1 MESMPVPI
9 FIHMDA
15 TEYSLPCS
23 QREMHVTNPTYRW
36 AQDRR
41 ESQLLSVSAQGALTF
56 RHFQGGS
63 SGNYSCTISYKE
75 HRHPRAQTFHYK
87 VMAYHVRGGLEALLI
102 FRSRLCQEALK
113 RRLLWSLQEALDR
126 VASAQ
131 HCRLVLSKSSCFPTL
146 QEPWD
151 EFNLQVSPFG
161 PEWDKLCDPYNQ
173 TMVINCY
180 RAAVRN
186 NLLQAKLAMTRFLEE
201 HGTFPITGA
210 GAPRAIFNNR
220 FTSFLKTERCAGGYG
235 LSLQLETCPDCC
247 ILCLPGTFSAPQTN
261 ECTACP
267 IGTFNPLYGRA
278 ACSRCKAGLVTRATG
293 ATSAG
298 DCVEE
303 EGTLFQPAGVS
314 HCGSSDSGSLSRSG
328 SRSWFSSSSCHHSA
342 APASLSLGCYW
353 CHRGRQKGRKPPQAC
368 GGTAVTA
375 TTAHAPK
382 APYAA
387 SPPNAAAAANE
398 TVSLACSPSA
408 GAGLEDTPRGP
419 YTTGTPYT
427 AAPASK
433 TVSLASSPSA
443 GAGLEDTPRGPY
455 TTGTPYT
462 AAPASKTVSLAS
474 SPSAGAGLED
484 TPRGPYTTGTPYTA
498 APASKTVSLAS
509 SPSAGAGLEDTPR
522 GPYTTGTPY
531 TAAPA
536 SKTVSL
542 ASSPSA
548 GAGLEDTPRGPY
560 TTGTP
565 YTAAPASK
573 TVSLASSPS
582 AGAGLE
588 DTPRGPYTT
597 GTPYTAAPA
606 SKIIS
611 LASSPSAGAGLEDTP
626 RGPYTTGT
634 PYTAAPASKIISL
647 ASSPSAGAGLEDTP
661 RAPNTAGAPGAAA
674 ASETLPLGAR
684 ASAGAS
690 MEDLPPAPSPAEE
703 LSDREFVFPSPPVFS
718 PASSNGNT
726 RRPS

>member
-1 MESMPVPI
+1 
-9 FIHMDA
+9 
-15 TEYSLPCS
+15 
-23 QREMHVTNPTYRW
+23 
-36 AQDRR
+36 
-41 ESQLLSVSAQGALTF
+41 
-56 RHFQGGS
+56 
-63 SGNYSCTISYKE
+63 
-75 HRHPRAQTFHYK
+75 
-87 VMAYHVRGGLEALLI
+87 
-102 FRSRLCQEALK
+102 
-113 RRLLWSLQEALDR
+113 
-126 VASAQ
+126 
-131 HCRLVLSKSSCFPTL
+131 
-146 QEPWD
+146 
-151 EFNLQVSPFG
+151 SPFG

-180 RAAVRN
+180 RTAVRN
-186 NLLQAKLAMTRFLEE
+186 NLLQAKLAMTKFLEE
-201 HGTFPITGA
+201 HGPFPITGA

-314 HCGSSDSGSLSRSG
+314 HCGSSDSGIPVPLRIPVMVLIILLPPLG
-328 SRSWFSSSSCHHSA
+328 CSC
-342 APASLSLGCYW
+342 LIILGCYW

-427 AAPASK
+427 AAPPSK

-443 GAGLEDTPRGPY
+443 GAGLEDTPR
-455 TTGTPYT
+455 
-462 AAPASKTVSLAS
+462 AP
-474 SPSAGAGLED
+474 D
-484 TPRGPYTTGTPYTA
+484 
-498 APASKTVSLAS
+498 
-509 SPSAGAGLEDTPR
+509 
-522 GPYTTGTPY
+522 
-531 TAAPA
+531 
-536 SKTVSL
+536 
-542 ASSPSA
+542 
-548 GAGLEDTPRGPY
+548 
-560 TTGTP
+560 
-565 YTAAPASK
+565 
-573 TVSLASSPS
+573 
-582 AGAGLE
+582 
-588 DTPRGPYTT
+588 
-597 GTPYTAAPA
+597 
-606 SKIIS
+606 
-611 LASSPSAGAGLEDTP
+611 
-626 RGPYTTGT
+626 
-634 PYTAAPASKIISL
+634 
-647 ASSPSAGAGLEDTP
+647 
-661 RAPNTAGAPGAAA
+661 TAGAPGAAA

>member
-1 MESMPVPI
+1 MPVPI

-314 HCGSSDSGSLSRSG
+314 HCGSSDSGIPVPLRIPVMVLIILLPPLG
-328 SRSWFSSSSCHHSA
+328 CSC
-342 APASLSLGCYW
+342 LIILGCYW

-443 GAGLEDTPRGPY
+443 GAGLEN
-455 TTGTPYT
+455 
-462 AAPASKTVSLAS
+462 
-474 SPSAGAGLED
+474 
-484 TPRGPYTTGTPYTA
+484 
-498 APASKTVSLAS
+498 
-509 SPSAGAGLEDTPR
+509 TPR

-626 RGPYTTGT
+626 R
-634 PYTAAPASKIISL
+634 
-647 ASSPSAGAGLEDTP
+647 
-661 RAPNTAGAPGAAA
+661 APNTAGAPGAAA
-674 ASETLPLGAR
+674 VSETLPLGAR

>member
-1 MESMPVPI
+1 MSPLLGSHTEPVPI

-63 SGNYSCTISYKE
+63 SGNYSCTVSYKE

-102 FRSRLCQEALK
+102 FRSRLCQEELK

-201 HGTFPITGA
+201 HGPFRITGA

-247 ILCLPGTFSAPQTN
+247 ILCPPGTFSAPQTN

-267 IGTFNPLYGRA
+267 ISTFNPLYGRA

-293 ATSAG
+293 ATSEG

-303 EGTLFQPAGVS
+303 EGTLPCPAQDPS
-314 HCGSSDSGSLSRSG
+314 HGS
-328 SRSWFSSSSCHHSA
+328 HHPLA
-342 APASLSLGCYW
+342 TTRLLLPHYLWGCYW
-353 CHRGRQKGRKPPQAC
+353 CHRGRQKGRTAPQAC
-368 GGTAVTA
+368 GGTAATA

-387 SPPNAAAAANE
+387 SPPDAAAAANE
-398 TVSLACSPSA
+398 
-408 GAGLEDTPRGP
+408 
-419 YTTGTPYT
+419 
-427 AAPASK
+427 

-455 TTGTPYT
+455 TTGTPYA

-474 SPSAGAGLED
+474 SPSAGAG
-484 TPRGPYTTGTPYTA
+484 
-498 APASKTVSLAS
+498 K
-509 SPSAGAGLEDTPR
+509 
-522 GPYTTGTPY
+522 
-531 TAAPA
+531 
-536 SKTVSL
+536 
-542 ASSPSA
+542 
-548 GAGLEDTPRGPY
+548 
-560 TTGTP
+560 
-565 YTAAPASK
+565 
-573 TVSLASSPS
+573 
-582 AGAGLE
+582 
-588 DTPRGPYTT
+588 
-597 GTPYTAAPA
+597 
-606 SKIIS
+606 
-611 LASSPSAGAGLEDTP
+611 
-626 RGPYTTGT
+626 
-634 PYTAAPASKIISL
+634 
-647 ASSPSAGAGLEDTP
+647 EDTP
-661 RAPNTAGAPGAAA
+661 RAPDTAGAPGAAASSETLPLGARASALAGKDTPRAPDTAGAPGAAASSETLPLGARASALAGKDTPRAPDTAGAPGAAA
-674 ASETLPLGAR
+674 AGETLPLGAR